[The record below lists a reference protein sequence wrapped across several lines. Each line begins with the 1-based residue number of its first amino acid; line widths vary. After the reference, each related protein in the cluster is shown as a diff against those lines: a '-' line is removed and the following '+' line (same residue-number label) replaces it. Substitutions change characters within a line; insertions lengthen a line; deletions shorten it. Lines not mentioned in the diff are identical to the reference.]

1 SRGLYQEKFDAVLPL
16 LGDVLPVARPAA
28 AFYLWVATPADD
40 ERFARDLFAS
50 RNVTVLPG
58 RYLSRSVA
66 GIDPGKNRVRI
77 SLVATTDECV
87 EAAERIRDFC
97 KEL

>member
-1 SRGLYQEKFDAVLPL
+1 
-16 LGDVLPVARPAA
+16 
-28 AFYLWVATPADD
+28 
-40 ERFARDLFAS
+40 
-50 RNVTVLPG
+50 
-58 RYLSRSVA
+58 VA